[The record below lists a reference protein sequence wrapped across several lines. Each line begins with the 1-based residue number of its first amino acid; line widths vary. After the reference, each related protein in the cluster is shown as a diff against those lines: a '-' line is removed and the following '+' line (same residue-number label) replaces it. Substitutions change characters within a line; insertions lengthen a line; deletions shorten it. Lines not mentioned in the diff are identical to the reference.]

1 MNIFKSIACI
11 SFFLISCIAYAQSNT
26 GKDNNLEDFPRLEGE
41 KYDSARIQRAIDASA
56 FRVLKIPAGDYL
68 LDKPLQIAN
77 CASLDMHK
85 SANFTPV
92 SEMDFML
99 TFDGARGFLGKPPF
113 PFGEDHNLFIKGGNF
128 NCKGMS
134 GGVLIMNY
142 HHFTYKDST
151 IRNAKTA
158 GLRVDSSLKPGGQG
172 YELVASNIY
181 LRCTMKGLA
190 GNVGILSNDGDNHFI
205 DCIVIDYTTGIY
217 VRNGGGL
224 RLTRC
229 HVWGGPIP
237 PAKKGELPEMLKD
250 SVCFKLTAGDTL
262 LTDCYADTGM
272 TGFLVDGYQV
282 RLIGCSYYN
291 NYRAFK
297 MDNPVEKKKKNGKL
311 LVQGCL
317 FTKTSP
323 HAKLYKGNGRELI
336 WNSNIINGFKE
347 SEFGLPENI
356 TDYPDIRVDFY

>member
-1 MNIFKSIACI
+1 
-11 SFFLISCIAYAQSNT
+11 
-26 GKDNNLEDFPRLEGE
+26 
-41 KYDSARIQRAIDASA
+41 
-56 FRVLKIPAGDYL
+56 
-68 LDKPLQIAN
+68 
-77 CASLDMHK
+77 
-85 SANFTPV
+85 
-92 SEMDFML
+92 
-99 TFDGARGFLGKPPF
+99 
-113 PFGEDHNLFIKGGNF
+113 
-128 NCKGMS
+128 
-134 GGVLIMNY
+134 
-142 HHFTYKDST
+142 
-151 IRNAKTA
+151 
-158 GLRVDSSLKPGGQG
+158 
-172 YELVASNIY
+172 
-181 LRCTMKGLA
+181 MKGLA

-297 MDNPVEKKKKNGKL
+297 MDNPVAVEHKKGKL